1 MIKGLRYLA
10 NKLEQFK
17 NKLIVKWNNF
27 LDKIKM

>member
-10 NKLEQFK
+10 DKIEQLK

-27 LDKIKM
+27 LEKIKM

>member
-10 NKLEQFK
+10 DKREQLK

-27 LDKIKM
+27 LEKIKM